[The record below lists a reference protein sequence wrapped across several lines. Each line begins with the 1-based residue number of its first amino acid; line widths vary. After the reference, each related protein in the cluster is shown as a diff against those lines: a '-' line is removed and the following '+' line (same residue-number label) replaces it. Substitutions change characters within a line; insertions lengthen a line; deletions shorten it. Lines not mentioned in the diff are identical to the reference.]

1 MSADPGNLAGIRVL
15 DRTGECGYL
24 AGKLLAELGAEVIKV
39 EPRTGDPARHRGPFV
54 GGPDPERSL
63 PFLAQNTS
71 KRGITLDLAHPGAQ
85 PVWEAL
91 VRNCQVLLESVG
103 DEDARQVG
111 PSPATDEEI
120 LAWNPELVI
129 CRISP
134 FGRGGPYATRRGS
147 DLTVVALGGNL
158 YPTGNP
164 DRAPVRCTLPV
175 SHFHGAIEAAVAV
188 TFALWGVATQGRG
201 QVVDVSLQE
210 CMVMPNM
217 TTPMQFPFTGFTGK
231 RVGGGFRGARAF
243 FRELWPC
250 KDGYVSFALRGGPAR
265 IPGIK
270 ALVRYMEQCGM
281 APPALRERNWDEYNH
296 NLVTQEEVDE
306 IEAALAA
313 FFATQT
319 MQELFDAA
327 CERSLL
333 LAPANTAR
341 EIVASRQ
348 LAAREFF
355 VRLEDPQRGLTLL
368 YPGAFARN
376 SLGSIRLRGPAPTLG
391 QHNEEIY
398 RALGFDG
405 ERLAREGVI

>member
-1 MSADPGNLAGIRVL
+1 MLGDAGNLAGIRVL
-15 DRTGECGYL
+15 ERSGECASL

-39 EPRTGDPARHRGPFV
+39 EPREGDPARHRGPFV
-54 GGPDPERSL
+54 GKPDPERSL

-71 KRGITLDLAHPGAQ
+71 KRGLTLDVGHPRARV
-85 PVWEAL
+85 VWEAL
-91 VRNCQVLLESVG
+91 IRNSDVFLESVG
-103 DEDARQVG
+103 DEDARKMGRV
-111 PSPATDEEI
+111 PASDAEM
-120 LAWNPELVI
+120 LSWNPELVI
-129 CRISP
+129 CRVSP
-134 FGRGGPYATRRGS
+134 YGSDGPYRPRRGS
-147 DLTVVALGGNL
+147 DLTVIALGGNL

-175 SHFHGAIEAAVAV
+175 SHFHGGVEAAVAIS
-188 TFALWGVATQGRG
+188 FALWGVATQGKG

-217 TTPMQFPFTGFTGK
+217 TTPMQFPFTGFKGR

-243 FRELWPC
+243 FREIWRC
-250 KDGYVSFALRGGPAR
+250 KDGYISFALRGGPAR

-270 ALVRYMEQCGM
+270 ALVQYMGERGM
-281 APPALRERNWDEYNH
+281 APAALRQRNWDEYNH

-306 IEAALAA
+306 IEAALAE
-313 FFATQT
+313 FFETQS
-319 MQELFDAA
+319 MQELFEVA
-327 CERSLL
+327 CERNLL

-355 VRLEDPQRGLTLL
+355 VRLEDRERGLTLL

-376 SLGSIRLRGPAPTLG
+376 SLGNIALRGPAPTLG
-391 QHNEEIY
+391 QHNDEVY
-398 RALGFDG
+398 GVWGFDV
-405 ERLAREGVI
+405 ERLRREGVI